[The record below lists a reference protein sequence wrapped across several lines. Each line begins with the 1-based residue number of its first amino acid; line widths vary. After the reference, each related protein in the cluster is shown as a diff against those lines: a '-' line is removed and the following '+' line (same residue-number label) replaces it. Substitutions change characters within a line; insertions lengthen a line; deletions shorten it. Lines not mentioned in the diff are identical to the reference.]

1 MTLSQ
6 SSESRR
12 TMEHEMR
19 AFRRSVVGRIS
30 AMALSLALVAAL
42 AQSQE
47 PLTLSQAVAT
57 AEKNYP
63 SVRVSTEQVAAAAA
77 GINLARTAYLP
88 RVDGLVQLNRATRNN
103 VFGPLLPQSVIPSMS
118 GPVLGTNDM
127 TNVWG
132 SAVGLLVSWEPYDF
146 GLRRANVEIAEAS
159 RLRAEAGV
167 ARTQFEVAAMTADA
181 FLTVLAAQQTAT
193 AARAGVERATVLE
206 QSVGALTRA
215 ELRPGADLS
224 RAQAERAIAETQV
237 IQIEQAIAVAQATLA
252 QMLGVKATPIP
263 GPLLDAPPAAP
274 ESTNVVRHPLLLEQG
289 AIINEVKAREK
300 A

>member
-12 TMEHEMR
+12 TMEDEMR
-19 AFRRSVVGRIS
+19 TFRRSVVGRIS

-57 AEKNYP
+57 
-63 SVRVSTEQVAAAAA
+63 AA

-132 SAVGLLVSWEPYDF
+132 SAVSLLVSWEPYDF
-146 GLRRANVEIAEAS
+146 
-159 RLRAEAGV
+159 
-167 ARTQFEVAAMTADA
+167 
-181 FLTVLAAQQTAT
+181 
-193 AARAGVERATVLE
+193 
-206 QSVGALTRA
+206 
-215 ELRPGADLS
+215 
-224 RAQAERAIAETQV
+224 
-237 IQIEQAIAVAQATLA
+237 
-252 QMLGVKATPIP
+252 
-263 GPLLDAPPAAP
+263 
-274 ESTNVVRHPLLLEQG
+274 
-289 AIINEVKAREK
+289 
-300 A
+300 